1 MNPKN
6 SKASDPHRLLLNL
19 TGKINLKRSDKYVA
33 LSSLRICYTWKNL
46 VQPRERI
53 FAKSY
58 GFLSFAQN
66 TSKSIC
72 KNISI
77 NLSGKYIPKLLDHA
91 KQFDTDA
98 LKAFSKIA
106 IQKIAEATDDL
117 IGDKIA
123 NRIINLSRSSLQNN
137 SETITNENDKEI
149 PKKKDIYLQKKD
161 IKLLKI
167 PKKKKIYISRR
178 KTSSY

>member
-1 MNPKN
+1 M
-6 SKASDPHRLLLNL
+6 
-19 TGKINLKRSDKYVA
+19 
-33 LSSLRICYTWKNL
+33 
-46 VQPRERI
+46 
-53 FAKSY
+53 
-58 GFLSFAQN
+58 SFAQN

-77 NLSGKYIPKLLDHA
+77 YLRGKYIPKLLDHT
-91 KQFDTDA
+91 KQSDTDA

-149 PKKKDIYLQKKD
+149 PKKK
-161 IKLLKI
+161 
-167 PKKKKIYISRR
+167 IYISRR
-178 KTSSY
+178 KT